1 MDEILEINTKEIPV
15 LALRGL
21 VCIPGT
27 FLTFEVTRKKSIK
40 AINVA
45 METKQEIFVVCQKK
59 LTNEEPTVDILNNI
73 GTIAKIKQILKMPG
87 GIVKVLIEGVCR
99 ASIVS
104 TIREDEYLMVVAE
117 VVKEQDIVNND
128 ENIACIRNAQEAF
141 DNYIDFIGKIPEELI
156 ISVLSEKNSGKL
168 ADLITANIPLDYESK
183 QIILD
188 CTDKIER
195 LKMLTAILNQELSIM
210 ELEQKIHN
218 EVQNQ
223 LEKNQK
229 EYYIKEQIKALE
241 NELSEGD
248 EEEGT
253 NDLDKY
259 KKQIEKLILNP
270 KSKEKLLKEVK
281 RLSRLPFGSQEGSV
295 VRSYL
300 DTVLELPWTTKT
312 KDKLDIKKAE
322 KVLNHDHYGLE
333 KIKQRILEILAVHKI
348 TNNANSQILC
358 LVGPPGV
365 GKTSV
370 GESIARAMGRK
381 YVRISLGG
389 VRDEAEIRGHRK
401 TYLGSMPGRI
411 IAAVASAG
419 VNNPLILLDE
429 VDKMGADIKGDPAS
443 ALLEVLDPEQ
453 NKDFKDNFIEVPFD
467 LSNVLFITTANTTD
481 TIQKPLLD
489 RMDIIELSSYT
500 SNEKFH
506 IATEYLVPKQLK
518 KHGLTK
524 LQLKFSDDAIR
535 YMITDYTRE
544 AGVRS
549 LERLIAKICRKTDKA
564 ILEGTKKTAITLK
577 NITDFLG
584 SPIYKDDDISKAP
597 QIGVANGLAF
607 TTVGGEILTI
617 EVNSMEGTGKFEL
630 TGSLGDVM
638 KESCKAAMS
647 YIRSKR
653 AEFGIREDFYKDT
666 DIHIHFP
673 EGAVPKDGPSAGITI
688 ALCII
693 SELLH
698 IPIRSDIAMTGEITI
713 RGRVLPIGGLK
724 EKTMAAYKHGLRT
737 VIVPKAN
744 ESDLEDIDSEVHNA
758 LTFIFAKTMEDVIKN
773 GLTMPI
779 GTQKDA
785 DFIVPEGK
793 KQRKINIRQ

>member
-1 MDEILEINTKEIPV
+1 
-15 LALRGL
+15 
-21 VCIPGT
+21 
-27 FLTFEVTRKKSIK
+27 
-40 AINVA
+40 
-45 METKQEIFVVCQKK
+45 
-59 LTNEEPTVDILNNI
+59 
-73 GTIAKIKQILKMPG
+73 
-87 GIVKVLIEGVCR
+87 
-99 ASIVS
+99 
-104 TIREDEYLMVVAE
+104 
-117 VVKEQDIVNND
+117 
-128 ENIACIRNAQEAF
+128 
-141 DNYIDFIGKIPEELI
+141 
-156 ISVLSEKNSGKL
+156 
-168 ADLITANIPLDYESK
+168 
-183 QIILD
+183 LD
-188 CTDKIER
+188 CTYKIER

-744 ESDLEDIDSEVHNA
+744 ESDLEDIDSEVQNA